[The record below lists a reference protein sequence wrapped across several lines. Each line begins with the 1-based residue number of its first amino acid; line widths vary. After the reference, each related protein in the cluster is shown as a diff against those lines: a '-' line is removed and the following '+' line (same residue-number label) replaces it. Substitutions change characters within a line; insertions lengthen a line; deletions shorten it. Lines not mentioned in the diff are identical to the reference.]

1 MLFVVCLLLS
11 VCCLLLS
18 VVYCLFIALGR
29 VLAFR
34 RKVVGWVQDFVWE
47 LAHKENHVLIPP
59 GASAPT
65 LHEGF
70 ISVFVFLKATSLK
83 V

>member
-1 MLFVVCLLLS
+1 
-11 VCCLLLS
+11 
-18 VVYCLFIALGR
+18 ALWR

-34 RKVVGWVQDFVWE
+34 KEGGGMSARFYWE
-47 LAHKENHVLIPP
+47 LAHKENHALIPP

-65 LHEGF
+65 LHKGL
-70 ISVFVFLKATSLK
+70 ISVFVFLKATSLR